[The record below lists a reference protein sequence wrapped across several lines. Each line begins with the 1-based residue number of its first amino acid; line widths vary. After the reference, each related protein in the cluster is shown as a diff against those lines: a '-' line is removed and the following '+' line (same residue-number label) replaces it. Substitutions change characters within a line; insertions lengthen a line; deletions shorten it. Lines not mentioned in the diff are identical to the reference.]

1 MDLMSGNTCTKIGL
15 VGNIILTVL
24 KFIAGIVGRSPAMVA
39 DAVHSL
45 SDVVATAVVYVSLKI
60 SSRPPD
66 QKHPFGHGHAE
77 TLAAFFVGLTLFGTA
92 IYIVFEAI
100 HTLRNGEYSKPGVLA
115 LAGAVISIVIKE
127 LMFRY
132 TLRVGK
138 ATKSNAIVANAWDHR
153 SDAYSSL
160 AALIG
165 IGGAIMGYPFLDPVS
180 CLIIAGFI
188 GKVSIDILTENINLV
203 MDVVP
208 EEDSEA
214 LENDIKALILMDKS
228 VLDVSM
234 IRLRPV
240 GAGKYHAGIIINVPA
255 GLSVRNGHAIAA
267 KIRSKILN
275 QYSDELIDIL
285 IHVAPGKGYKGFAY
299 KRIPKDLEHR
309 IADIVAEHP
318 GATNMHDLNIYHV
331 HKSKLITVDIEVDP
345 SSSIIEAHEIAK
357 DIKNRIMELD
367 DIYTVVVHIDYE
379 NSDDF
384 IYSSG

>member
-1 MDLMSGNTCTKIGL
+1 MDFMSGNTCTKIGL
-15 VGNIILTVL
+15 VGNIILTAL

-66 QKHPFGHGHAE
+66 KEHPFGHGHAE
-77 TLAAFFVGLTLFGTA
+77 TLAAFFVGITLFGTA

-100 HTLRNGEYSKPGVLA
+100 HTMRNGDYSEPGMLA
-115 LAGAVISIVIKE
+115 LAGALISIVVKE

-160 AALIG
+160 AALVG
-165 IGGAIMGYPFLDPVS
+165 IGGAIMGFPFLDPVS

-188 GKVSIDILTENINLV
+188 GKVSIEIFAENINLV

-214 LENDIKALILMDKS
+214 LENDIKALILSDKS
-228 VLDVSM
+228 VLEVSM

-240 GAGKYHAGIIINVPA
+240 GAGRYHAGITINVPA
-255 GLSVRNGHAIAA
+255 GLSVRNGHAIAS
-267 KIRSKILN
+267 KIRERILKK
-275 QYSDELIDIL
+275 YPDEVIDIL

-299 KRIPKDLEHR
+299 KRIPKDLERR

-318 GATNMHDLNIYHV
+318 DARGMHDLNIYNL
-331 HKSKLITVDIEVDP
+331 HKSKLITVDIEVDT
-345 SSSIIEAHEIAK
+345 SSTIVAAHEIAK

>member
-15 VGNIILTVL
+15 VGNIILTML
-24 KFIAGIVGRSPAMVA
+24 KFVAGIVGRSPAMVA

-60 SSRPPD
+60 SAKPPD
-66 QKHPFGHGHAE
+66 ERHPFGHGHAE

-100 HTLRNGEYSKPGVLA
+100 HSLRNAEFTEPGKLA
-115 LAGAVISIVIKE
+115 LVGAVISIVVKE

-138 ATKSNAIVANAWDHR
+138 ATKSTAIVANAWDHR

-160 AALIG
+160 AALVG

-188 GKVSIDILTENINLV
+188 GKVSIEIFTENINLV

-208 EEDSEA
+208 TEDAEK
-214 LENDIKALILMDKS
+214 LEYDMREMILKDRNI
-228 VLDVSM
+228 LNVSM
-234 IRLRPV
+234 LRLRPV
-240 GAGKYHAGIIINVPA
+240 GAGRYHAGIIINVPA
-255 GLSVRNGHAIAA
+255 SLSVRSGHAIAA
-267 KIRSKILN
+267 KIRGKLLKKF
-275 QYSDELIDIL
+275 SDVLIDIL
-285 IHVAPGKGYKGFAY
+285 IHVAPGIGYKGFAF
-299 KRIPKDLEHR
+299 KSIPKDLER
-309 IADIVAEHP
+309 KITSIIDQHP
-318 GATNMHDLNIYHV
+318 GAIDMHDLNIYLLG
-331 HKSKLITVDIEVDP
+331 KKKLITVDIEVDTA
-345 SSSIIEAHEIAK
+345 SSIVEAHGVAQNIK
-357 DIKNRIMELD
+357 DQIMELG

-379 NSDDF
+379 GSDDF